1 MSTGKVFCSELQKL
15 IAPVVGASAH
25 ADENAVFPQ
34 LFPLR
39 FFFYLFIGKNALL
52 SKNGTAA
59 ENGRMRSYR
68 MSGKDDCGIV
78 VVVLPGFLLLA
89 ATGSVFSCS
98 FLLLLSLLLLS
109 DVLFFIAQREREIE
123 RKKISAT
130 NRMV

>member
-15 IAPVVGASAH
+15 IAPVVGASAR

-78 VVVLPGFLLLA
+78 VVALPRVSSIGCYRVGFFVLIFVA
-89 ATGSVFSCS
+89 VVVATV
-98 FLLLLSLLLLS
+98 
-109 DVLFFIAQREREIE
+109 E
-123 RKKISAT
+123 
-130 NRMV
+130 